1 MKKTRHEGDEFTV
14 AFWLYMKALYKD
26 EEQLVR
32 EQQGHKGLERMGFD
46 GAAIEKLRHLNERQY
61 KELLVIL
68 EQLHKGITPQG

>member
-26 EEQLVR
+26 EQQLVR

-46 GAAIEKLRHLNERQY
+46 GAAIEKLRHLSVKQY
-61 KELLVIL
+61 EELLVIL
-68 EQLHKGITPQG
+68 EQFHNRGKITT